1 MITVGIAGAA
11 GRMGRALVRAAAEH
25 GQLKVAAAWER
36 PGEAH
41 VGQDAG
47 VVAGLNPLSVPIAD
61 HPQAAFQNCQVLIDF
76 TAPEATLALVAAAR
90 GKSSALVIGTT
101 GLTPQQL
108 EQVRAAGAVVP
119 LVYATN
125 YSLGVNLLWALAR
138 QAAAVLGPA
147 FDAEIIE
154 AHHNQK
160 KDAPSGTAVTLLEA
174 ICQGRG
180 LDPKR
185 HACYGRQGLTGAR
198 PQDQVGVH
206 AVRGGDIVGDHI
218 ALFAGPGE
226 RLELRH
232 QLHTRDTLARGAVRA
247 AAWIHGQKPG
257 CYGMAD
263 VLGLSGGGQKA

>member
-1 MITVGIAGAA
+1 MITVGVAGAA
-11 GRMGRALVRAAAEH
+11 GRMGRALVRAVAEH
-25 GQLKVAAAWER
+25 GQLKLAAAWER
-36 PGEAH
+36 PAEAH

-47 VVAGLNPLSVPIAD
+47 VVAGIAPLSVLIAD
-61 HPQAAFQNCQVLIDF
+61 HPQAAFQTCQVLIDF
-76 TAPEATLALVAAAR
+76 TSPEATLALLEAAR
-90 GKSSALVIGTT
+90 SQPCALVIGTT
-101 GLTPQQL
+101 GLTPPQL
-108 EQVRAAGAVVP
+108 ERLRGAGGALP

-160 KDAPSGTAVTLLEA
+160 KDAPSGTAMTLLES

-185 HACYGRQGLTGAR
+185 HVCFGRQGLTGAR

-232 QLHTRDTLARGAVRA
+232 QLHSRDTLARGAVRA

-263 VLGLSGGGQKA
+263 VLGLSDAR

>member
-11 GRMGRALVRAAAEH
+11 GKMGQALVRAVAAH
-25 GQLKVAAAWER
+25 PQLSLAAAWER
-36 PGEAH
+36 SGEAH

-47 VVAGLNPLSVPIAD
+47 VVAGVEALSVKIGD
-61 HPQAAFQNCQVLIDF
+61 SPQAGLRACQVVIDF
-76 TAPEATLALVAAAR
+76 TAPEATLALLEAAR
-90 GKSSALVIGTT
+90 AQRCALVIGTT
-101 GLTPQQL
+101 GFSA
-108 EQVRAAGAVVP
+108 EQTARLRAYGTDLP
-119 LVYATN
+119 MVYATN
-125 YSLGVNLLWALAR
+125 FSLGVNVLWALAR

-160 KDAPSGTAVTLLEA
+160 KDAPSGTAMTLLEA

-180 LDPKR
+180 LDPGR

-206 AVRGGDIVGDHI
+206 AVRGGDIVGDHT

-232 QLHTRDTLARGAVRA
+232 QAHSRDTFARGAARA
-247 AAWIHGQKPG
+247 AAWIHGQAPG
-257 CYGMAD
+257 FYSLAE
-263 VLGLSGGGQKA
+263 VLGLAGERQKT

>member
-11 GRMGRALVRAAAEH
+11 GKMGRALVRAVAEQ
-25 GQLKVAAAWER
+25 GQFKLASAWER
-36 PGEAH
+36 PGESH

-47 VVAGLNPLSVPIAD
+47 LVAGINSLGVPIA
-61 HPQAAFQNCQVLIDF
+61 AAPAPGACQVVIDF
-76 TAPEATLALVAAAR
+76 TAPEATLALLDAGLSR
-90 GKSSALVIGTT
+90 ECALVVGTT
-101 GLTPQQL
+101 GLTPEQL
-108 EQVRAAGAVVP
+108 DQLRAAGRSRPV
-119 LVYATN
+119 VYATN

-147 FDAEIIE
+147 FNAEIIE

-174 ICQGRG
+174 ICHGRG

-185 HACYGRQGLTGAR
+185 HAVYGREGLVGPR
-198 PQDQVGVH
+198 PQDEVGVH

-232 QLHTRDTLARGAVRA
+232 QLHSRDTLARGAVRA
-247 AAWIHGQKPG
+247 AAWIHGQPPG
-257 CYGMAD
+257 FYGMAE
-263 VLGLSGGGQKA
+263 VLGLEKA